1 MRSAPEQ
8 SEAWNGLASL
18 DWDGRT
24 CPFLRKSIQSACTKL
39 TNTPASLL
47 NLRHATLN
55 SFGDFSAPFVA
66 VETNNFR
73 RLLRTVEALSDLGP
87 ELAAERDFSESS
99 RRMLSAVMEAAG
111 AREGALFL
119 FSDKPTMLTSVA
131 AQGFAMLPE
140 PAFIPL
146 LPKHAHALTAARS
159 PIVLNASTYSVFLSS
174 NGNVAPELFKCLAPL
189 KAAGK
194 LAGVIALGRRPGD
207 APYEDAELNAMDLL
221 CSYIGLAVQ
230 NHALS
235 QTLAQRVTE
244 NLRLMA
250 SLHGFYDTALEAFA
264 TAIDVKHVN
273 IHGHSLRVGRY
284 AAAIGEAMGFEAGE
298 VAALRS
304 AGYLHDIGK
313 VAVDRRLF
321 GKPSALDPEEFREM
335 ADHTVVGHQIV
346 SSVQFPWPKVHE
358 CVRWHHERCDGS
370 GYPDGLDGK
379 ELAMPVRIMALAD
392 TFDAMTSVRPYRE
405 SLPLGSALS
414 DLIKMTPQK
423 YDAEAVQALL
433 IQVRRDAVGSNRTP
447 LLADRIAVNIAPADV
462 DHLAA
467 SLQHKVSKGKAYLT

>member
-1 MRSAPEQ
+1 MYAAALSAYC
-8 SEAWNGLASL
+8 LA
-18 DWDGRT
+18 DTPG
-24 CPFLRKSIQSACTKL
+24 TKL
-39 TNTPASLL
+39 TNNRLSRRAVPACYP
-47 NLRHATLN
+47 H
-55 SFGDFSAPFVA
+55 SAQRYLAPLVLA

-73 RLLRTVEALSDLGP
+73 RLLRTVEALSELGP
-87 ELAAERDFSESS
+87 ELTAEREFSDTAQ
-99 RRMLSAVMEAAG
+99 RMLSAVMDASGAG
-111 AREGALFL
+111 EGALFV
-119 FSDKPTMLTSVA
+119 FNEKPTMLTSVA
-131 AQGFAMLPE
+131 AAGFAMLPE

-146 LPKHAHALTAARS
+146 LPKHAHALTAARG
-159 PIVLNASTYSVFLSS
+159 PIVLNASTYSIFLSS

-189 KAAGK
+189 KASGK
-194 LAGVIALGRRPGD
+194 LAGVVALGRRPGD
-207 APYEDAELNAMDLL
+207 APYEQAELDAMDLL

-284 AAAIGEAMGFEAGE
+284 AAAIGEAMGMDAGD

-321 GKPSALDPEEFREM
+321 SKPEALNPEEFREM

-346 SSVQFPWPKVHE
+346 SSVEFPWPKIHE
-358 CVRWHHERCDGS
+358 SVRWHHERSDGS
-370 GYPDGLDGK
+370 GYPDALVGE
-379 ELAMPVRIMALAD
+379 ELPMPVRIMALAD
-392 TFDAMTSVRPYRE
+392 TFDAMTSTRPYRG
-405 SLPLGSALS
+405 SLSLGSALS
-414 DLIKMTPQK
+414 DLVRLTPQK
-423 YDAEAVQALL
+423 YDPNVVQAFL

-447 LLADRIAVNIAPADV
+447 LLADHTPVNIAPGDI
-462 DHLAA
+462 DQLAA
-467 SLQHKVSKGKAYLT
+467 TLQHKVSRGKLYLT